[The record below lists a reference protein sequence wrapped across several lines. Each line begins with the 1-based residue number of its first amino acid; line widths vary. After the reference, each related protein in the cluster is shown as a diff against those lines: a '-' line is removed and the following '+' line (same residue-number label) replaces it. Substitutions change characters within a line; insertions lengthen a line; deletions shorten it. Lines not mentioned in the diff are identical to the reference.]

1 MKVSKKPVVQS
12 AASVPLCGV
21 MECGEY
27 NDGTGCDVGP
37 MIGRYSDQWYG
48 NSMWLCDDRQ
58 V

>member
-21 MECGEY
+21 MECGEC

-37 MIGRYSDQWYG
+37 MIGRYSDQ
-48 NSMWLCDDRQ
+48 
-58 V
+58 